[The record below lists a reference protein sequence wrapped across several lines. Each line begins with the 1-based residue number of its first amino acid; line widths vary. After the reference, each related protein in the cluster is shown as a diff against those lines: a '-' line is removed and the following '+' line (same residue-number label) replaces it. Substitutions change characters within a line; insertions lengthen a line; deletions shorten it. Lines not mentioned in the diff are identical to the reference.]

1 MAVVHRASIASFLL
15 VAAVSAQS
23 APSKPQSAVQAERL
37 VKLLELDEQ
46 RGKAGME
53 LWRLG
58 KEAVPALLRALGDP
72 RDEIVEAA
80 WAVLAEIG
88 TDAAA
93 AVPDLER
100 LQASAKGRRLRALR
114 WALHGAGATSFAV
127 AEWGRG
133 QIVLLDSKGNASG
146 RIPAL
151 KGVWDVQPLPEGRFL
166 VTEVGSGK
174 VRELDAKGD
183 EVWNVDAPSAM
194 SAQRLPN
201 GNTLVACVEGQG
213 LLEFDSAGTVVWEH
227 KDVHCTY
234 ARRLLDGNTLMLDR
248 VKGTLPEV
256 DAKGGEVRSVEVG
269 ANVLGAQRLPNGN
282 TLVASRDKSSVCE
295 LDPAGKEVAIFR
307 DLTGANAC
315 LRLADGTT
323 IVGGQ
328 NEVMALDPAGKP
340 LWRYACQWAGSVRR

>member
-1 MAVVHRASIASFLL
+1 MAVVHRASIASVLL
-15 VAAVSAQS
+15 VAAMPAQQPAS
-23 APSKPQSAVQAERL
+23 SKLQPTVPADRL

-46 RGKAGME
+46 RGKASME

-58 KEAVPALLRALGDP
+58 KDAVPALMRALGDP

-80 WAVLAEIG
+80 CAVLAEIG
-88 TDAAA
+88 TEAAA

-100 LQASAKGRRLRALR
+100 LQASAKGRRQRALR
-114 WALHGAGATSFAV
+114 WAWHGAGVTGIAV

-146 RIPAL
+146 KVPAL
-151 KGVWDVQPLPEGRFL
+151 KGVWDAQPLPESHFL

-174 VRELDAKGD
+174 VRELDAKSN
-183 EVWNVDAPSAM
+183 EVWHVDAPGAM
-194 SAQRLPN
+194 SAQRLPS
-201 GNTLVACVEGQG
+201 GNTLI
-213 LLEFDSAGTVVWEH
+213 
-227 KDVHCTY
+227 
-234 ARRLLDGNTLMLDR
+234 
-248 VKGTLPEV
+248 
-256 DAKGGEVRSVEVG
+256 
-269 ANVLGAQRLPNGN
+269 
-282 TLVASRDKSSVCE
+282 ASRDKSSVCE
-295 LDPAGKEVAIFR
+295 LDPAGQEVASFR

-328 NEVMALDPAGKP
+328 NEVTAVDPAGKP